1 MTISELIE
9 KLLAFDDMFVKDWR
23 WVKDLEKYFESNT
36 DLDVTVVQKLLAL
49 GYTHNLIK
57 PITPQVLYRENK
69 ENPIPLD
76 FGGQNRAY

>member
-1 MTISELIE
+1 MSISLRDLI
-9 KLLAFDDMFVKDWR
+9 LAVKEQR
-23 WVKDLEKYFESNT
+23 LTKEDLEKYFESNT